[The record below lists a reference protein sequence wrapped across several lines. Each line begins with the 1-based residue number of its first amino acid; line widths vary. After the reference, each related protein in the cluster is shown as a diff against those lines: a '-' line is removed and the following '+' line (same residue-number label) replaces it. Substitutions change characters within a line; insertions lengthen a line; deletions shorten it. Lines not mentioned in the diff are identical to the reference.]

1 MVRRARQRALKSMQ
15 EIRRK
20 LLSDLEML
28 FDVAVAITSG
38 KKPTGDDVVLRKAM
52 GMEIQEVTPKQRQ
65 VWARIAAYI
74 KL

>member
-1 MVRRARQRALKSMQ
+1 
-15 EIRRK
+15 
-20 LLSDLEML
+20 ML